1 MRKKIIVD
9 NAGNN
14 NNSNV
19 DNNDNALNNIT
30 ISLSLNY
37 YY

>member
-1 MRKKIIVD
+1 MIVD

-14 NNSNV
+14 NNSTV
-19 DNNDNALNNIT
+19 DNSDNALNNIT
-30 ISLSLNY
+30 ISLSINY